1 MKKYYQKKARFNDVR
16 LRNNLPKT
24 KDGAQ
29 LIILDEY
36 KSIGT
41 HCITLYVSGDNVTY
55 FDSFR
60 VTYIPKKIKTFI
72 ANENIDTSIFKIQ
85 ANDLTVWGYF

>member
-1 MKKYYQKKARFNDVR
+1 M
-16 LRNNLPKT
+16 
-24 KDGAQ
+24 
-29 LIILDEY
+29 
-36 KSIGT
+36 
-41 HCITLYVSGDNVTY
+41 SGDNVTY

-85 ANDLTVWGYF
+85 ANDLTVWGYFWIGYLC